1 MLGPE
6 KVNLGPGP
14 RAIPQTLASLPS
26 LQISNDV
33 YRGLALSASQ
43 VVTGVIALEH
53 GRLYLRANSAG
64 EPIRLPLQ
72 YLRWLGREVKF
83 QGSSISSQIVSLTP
97 VSSTL
102 TSASS
107 SITSDLRVS
116 EILRHLAT
124 GFGSGVKSS
133 QSPSTALFELMNVSP
148 AAFLQSPASYL
159 YQLFQINGYQLGHSQ
174 KGTGVVNSTLL
185 GELLRMLRKQV
196 DPAQRAAI
204 VEMVEELRARFL
216 KAENA
221 QRQDFFYA
229 ELLALL
235 DEVPVELSFFREGNE
250 GSNEQLSWTVN
261 LSVSFDRNTEVC
273 IQIRLDGRRELFI
286 DFWLPNKEML
296 GVASNTQ
303 DLLLT
308 EMRGYGLD
316 KVQINLIDDSALGE
330 GLKRDKQLDVSI

>member
-6 KVNLGPGP
+6 QVNLGP
-14 RAIPQTLASLPS
+14 RAIPQTFASLPS

-43 VVTGVIALEH
+43 VVTGVIALER

-72 YLRWLGREVKF
+72 YLRWLGREVQF

-124 GFGSGVKSS
+124 GVGSGVKSS

-148 AAFLQSPASYL
+148 AAFLESPASHL
-159 YQLFQINGYQLGHSQ
+159 NQLFQINGYQLGHSQ
-174 KGTGVVNSTLL
+174 KGTDVVSSTLL

-204 VEMVEELRARFL
+204 VEMVEELRTRFL

-250 GSNEQLSWTVN
+250 EETNEQSSWTVN

-303 DLLLT
+303 DMLLT